1 MGSPT
6 VIQKDISSTPLES
19 TDKKPLIENDAEQIK
34 EVSFQNSEPRT
45 INEQPLLKERESSIR
60 EILEKYDNEQA
71 NNE

>member
-19 TDKKPLIENDAEQIK
+19 TDKKPLVENDAEQIR
-34 EVSFQNSEPRT
+34 EISFQNSEQR
-45 INEQPLLKERESSIR
+45 IKNEQPLLKERESSIR